1 MGKKS
6 RPSFKKRRKEI
17 ARQEKQQEKQ
27 AQRLAKS
34 ERRKSASPEAA
45 GEDPDIRDIRPGPQ
59 PLPAEWHDLPDGDAP
74 KKPSEE
80 S

>member
-34 ERRKSASPEAA
+34 ERRKSATPETP

-59 PLPAEWHDLPDGDAP
+59 PLPAEWRELPVEVDP

-80 S
+80 H